1 MTNQQR
7 FGRTPGS
14 AAGVVDGETVVVSP
28 ADLRYHALNPTATA
42 VWELLADGVT
52 VDDAVARLTSR
63 YDVDEEACRRDV
75 EACLENFAA
84 IGIAAPLDPG
94 A

>member
-7 FGRTPGS
+7 FGRTPGA

-42 VWELLADGVT
+42 VWELLADGVS
-52 VDDAVARLTSR
+52 VDDAVAHLTSR
-63 YDVDEEACRRDV
+63 YEVDEQACRRDV
-75 EACLENFAA
+75 EACLENFTA
-84 IGIAAPLDPG
+84 IGIASPLDTG